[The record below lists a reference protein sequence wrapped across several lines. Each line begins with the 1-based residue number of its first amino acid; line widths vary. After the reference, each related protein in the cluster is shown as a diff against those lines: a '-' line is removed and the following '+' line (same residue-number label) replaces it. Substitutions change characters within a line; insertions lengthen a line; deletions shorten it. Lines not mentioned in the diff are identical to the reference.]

1 MRSYYIRDL
10 DKVNLGFN
18 LDLWKGFYVS
28 VRPSELG
35 FQLNVDVANGVFF
48 NNEYLVDLACKW
60 YDCIDRNLEEKAK
73 NDDNGAGFI
82 RKLKGLLM
90 DLKSML
96 TSCYWHFFF
105 KGKTVKTYLNFK
117 KRVEDIGPVASTY
130 KIVVDDGE
138 MTIAEYFLKK
148 KKIKLK

>member
-18 LDLWKGFYVS
+18 LDLWKGFYAS

-35 FQLNVDVANGVFF
+35 FQLNIDVANGVFF

-60 YDCIDRNLEEKAK
+60 YGCIDRDLEEKSK
-73 NDDNGAGFI
+73 NDNNGAGFI
-82 RKLKGLLM
+82 RKLLGLLM

-96 TSCYWHFFF
+96 T
-105 KGKTVKTYLNFK
+105 
-117 KRVEDIGPVASTY
+117 
-130 KIVVDDGE
+130 
-138 MTIAEYFLKK
+138 
-148 KKIKLK
+148 